1 MSRDGQGAKLS
12 GYYRYVRSMDDI
24 GETNKRRAITF
35 VREHES
41 TVLEL
46 FARLVIPFS
55 IFEFDFN
62 LSKV

>member
-1 MSRDGQGAKLS
+1 MSSNGQGAKLS
-12 GYYRYVRSMDDI
+12 GYDMYVRSMDDI

-46 FARLVIPFS
+46 FARIVIPFS

-62 LSKV
+62 LLRV